1 MRTGD
6 PRLLKFLFSIFL
18 KNTISEFSL
27 WYNIFTM
34 EGVFLNEMPKFKT
47 PEEELDYL
55 RAHITKRESE
65 LKDAGHLENA
75 NENAVRDIIG
85 KYKEKPLEEVVH
97 KDNIISKHDTE
108 AIVLQLKPEMHDT
121 VMEELMGIMITK
133 GIRNALS
140 IVEAMAN
147 PHIDDDFHRVLIQ
160 YLKTG
165 KVFDLQEEMPL
176 YKSLHMTLFEI
187 TLPPPREE
195 ADKQKG
201 FKEFIGAME
210 QFYAGMQSISDGKN
224 NEKENYFTLEIA
236 LNNTGDEV
244 VVYASIPNKH
254 LSLFEKQI
262 LSFYHDAKIHEVTN
276 DYNIFN
282 EKGGSAG
289 AYASFSERSVLP
301 IKTYDQIEHDP
312 MNTILNV
319 FSKLKTEGE
328 GAAIQLAIAPAGQK
342 FIDEFHLIL
351 DDVKNGTSVKHAAD
365 NFYKFNKAFL
375 KASKDLLFGVKK
387 KEEIK
392 EKYVEGRKAVDEG
405 AVEKIG
411 NKMKSSIMKANIRVV
426 TSAVTKERAE
436 AILGEIESSFN
447 QFTEPASNSF
457 VFEKFYDN
465 DLKKL
470 FHDFSYRTFSGDK
483 ILPMNLKELSSVFH
497 FPVGIGSQPQLKE
510 AKAGI
515 APAPLEMGQEGII
528 LGINSYRGKDT
539 EIHLAREDRMRHFYA
554 IGQTGTGKT
563 NIMLNMITQD
573 IKNGDGCCYID
584 PHGTDIQ
591 TILSRI
597 PKERM
602 DDVIYFD
609 PAYTMRPMGLNMLE
623 FDPKYPE
630 QKTFVVNEMMGIF
643 NKLFDMKIGGGAMFE
658 QYFRNSAFL
667 IMEDPESGSTLLE
680 ITRVLADKKFRD
692 MKLAKCKNPIIK
704 QFWVSAEQTTGDQS
718 LANFV
723 PYISSK
729 FDNFIS
735 NDIMRPVVLQQNSV
749 FNFRKIMD
757 EKKIL
762 LVNLSKG
769 RLGDINANLIGLVL
783 VGKIQMAALSRVDMF
798 GKPINDFYLY
808 IDEFQNITTDSIAS
822 ILSEARKYRL
832 SLNIAHQYITQLEE
846 NIKNAV
852 FGNVGSIAVFRVG
865 TEDANFLE
873 PKFKPI
879 FNSQDITKL
888 DNYNAYISMLVN
900 GQPTKP
906 FNLKT
911 LPPEE
916 GNKEIVDNLK
926 QLSYM
931 KYGRDRKEVEA
942 EIMSRYQTIE

>member
-1 MRTGD
+1 
-6 PRLLKFLFSIFL
+6 
-18 KNTISEFSL
+18 
-27 WYNIFTM
+27 M
-34 EGVFLNEMPKFKT
+34 EGSLLGEIPKFKT
-47 PEEELDYL
+47 PEEEISYL
-55 RAHITKRESE
+55 RAHVAEREQQ
-65 LKDAGHLENA
+65 LIQAGRFESA
-75 NENAVRDIIG
+75 NENAAREVIG
-85 KYKEKPLEEVVH
+85 EYKDKPIEDVIH
-97 KDNIISKHDTE
+97 KDNIVQKNDRE
-108 AIVLQLKPEMHDT
+108 AIVLQLKPEAHDT
-121 VMEELMGIMITK
+121 IMEEILGIMITK

-140 IVEAMAN
+140 IVEEMGS
-147 PHIDDDFHRVLIQ
+147 PHIDNDFHRILVQ

-165 KVFDLQEEMPL
+165 RVADIKEGSPL
-176 YKSLHMTLFEI
+176 LKSLNMTLFEI
-187 TLPPPREE
+187 TLPPANEE
-195 ADKQKG
+195 AEKQKG

-210 QFYAGMQSISDGKN
+210 QFYAGMQSIGEGKY
-224 NEKENYFTLEIA
+224 NEKENYFSLEVAIS
-236 LNNTGDEV
+236 NSSDQV
-244 VVYASIPNKH
+244 VIFAGIPNKH
-254 LSLFEKQI
+254 QSLFEKQV
-262 LSFYHDAKIHEVTN
+262 LSFYHDAKIYEVKD
-276 DYNIFN
+276 DYNVFN
-282 EKGGSAG
+282 EKGSSAG

-319 FSKLKTEGE
+319 FSNLKTEGE
-328 GAAIQLAIAPAGQK
+328 GAAIQLVVAPAGNK
-342 FIDEFHLIL
+342 FIEEFHLIL
-351 DDVKNGTSVKHAAD
+351 DDVKSGTSVKHASD

-375 KASKDLLFGVKK
+375 KISKEIIFGPKK
-387 KEEIK
+387 KEENT
-392 EKYVEGRKAVDEG
+392 EKNMAGRQAVDEG
-405 AVEKIG
+405 AAEKIG
-411 NKMKSSIMKANIRVV
+411 NKMKSTIMKANIRVIA
-426 TSAVTKERAE
+426 SAPTKERAE
-436 AILGEIESSFN
+436 GILAEIESSFN

-457 VFEKFYDN
+457 VFEKIQGS

-470 FHDFSYRTFSGDK
+470 FHDFSYRIFNGDK

-515 APAPLEMGQEGII
+515 APAPLEMGDKGIV
-528 LGINSYRGKDT
+528 LGINNYRGKET
-539 EIHLAREDRMRHFYA
+539 IIHMSREDRMRHFYV

-597 PKERM
+597 PKERI

-609 PAYTMRPMGLNMLE
+609 PAYTPRPMGLNMLE
-623 FDPKYPE
+623 YDPKYPE

-643 NKLFDMKIGGGAMFE
+643 NKLFDMKVGGGAMFE

-667 IMEDPESGSTLLE
+667 VMEDPDSGSTLLE
-680 ITRVLADKKFRD
+680 ITRVLADKEFRD
-692 MKLAKCKNPIIK
+692 MKLERCKNPIIK
-704 QFWVSAEQTTGDQS
+704 QFWISAEQTTGDQS

-798 GKPINDFYLY
+798 GKPMNDFYLY
-808 IDEFQNITTDSIAS
+808 IDEFQNVTTDSISS

-852 FGNVGSIAVFRVG
+852 FGNVGSMAVFRVG

-873 PKFKPI
+873 PKFKPV
-879 FNSQDITKL
+879 FSAHDITKL
-888 DNYNAYISMLVN
+888 DNYNAYMSMLVN
-900 GQPTKP
+900 GQPTKS
-906 FNLKT
+906 FNIKT
-911 LPPEE
+911 IAPED
-916 GNKEIVDNLK
+916 GNKDIVDSLK
-926 QLSYM
+926 QLSYVR
-931 KYGRDRKEVEA
+931 YGRDREEVEA
-942 EIMSRYQTIE
+942 EIMGRFNTMQ

>member
-1 MRTGD
+1 
-6 PRLLKFLFSIFL
+6 
-18 KNTISEFSL
+18 
-27 WYNIFTM
+27 
-34 EGVFLNEMPKFKT
+34 MPKFKT

-55 RAHITKRESE
+55 RAHVAKREKE
-65 LKDAGHLENA
+65 LIQIGHFENA
-75 NENAVRDIIG
+75 KEHAARDVVG
-85 KYKEKPLEEVVH
+85 AYKDVPAEQVVH
-97 KDNIISKHDTE
+97 GSNIINEKETQG
-108 AIVLQLKPEMHDT
+108 IVLALKPESHDN
-121 VMEELMGIMITK
+121 VMEELLGIVITK

-140 IVEAMAN
+140 VVEAMGN
-147 PHIDDDFHRVLIQ
+147 PHVEDDFHRVLVQ

-165 KVFDLQEEMPL
+165 QIISDLKEDTPL
-176 YKSLHMTLFEI
+176 YKSLNMTLFEI
-187 TLPPPREE
+187 TLPPPVDE
-195 ADKQKG
+195 ADKSKG

-210 QFYAGMQSISDGKN
+210 QFYAGMQSISEGRN
-224 NEKENYFTLEIA
+224 NEKENYFTIEVA
-236 LNNTGDEV
+236 LSSETDELV
-244 VVYASIPNKH
+244 IYAGIPNKH

-262 LSFYHDAKIHEVTN
+262 LAFYHHAKIREVAD
-276 DYNIFN
+276 DYNVFN
-282 EKGGSAG
+282 ASGASVG
-289 AYASFSERSVLP
+289 AYASLSQRGVLP
-301 IKTYDQIEHDP
+301 IKTYENIDHDT

-319 FSKLKTEGE
+319 FSKLKTVGE
-328 GAAIQLAIAPAGQK
+328 GAAIQLVVAPAGEK
-342 FIDEFHLIL
+342 FINEFHKIL
-351 DDVKNGTSVKHAAD
+351 DDVKDGMSVKHAAD
-365 NFYKFNKAFL
+365 NFYKFGSAL
-375 KASKDLLFGVKK
+375 KKVGKELLFGH
-387 KEEIK
+387 K
-392 EKYVEGRKAVDEG
+392 EKKPEGKNEDKYMKGRRAVDEG

-411 NKMKSSIMKANIRVV
+411 NKLKSSIMKANIRVIA
-426 TSAVTKERAE
+426 SGETKERAE
-436 AILGEIESSFN
+436 SILGEIKSSFN
-447 QFTEPASNSF
+447 QFSEAASNAF
-457 VFEKFYDN
+457 IFEEVHGS

-470 FHDFSYRTFSGDK
+470 FHDFSFRSFSADK
-483 ILPMNLKELSSVFH
+483 VMPLNLKELASVFH
-497 FPVGIGSQPQLKE
+497 FPVGMGSQPQLKE

-515 APAPLEMGQEGII
+515 APAPLELRSDGIL

-539 EIHLAREDRMRHFYA
+539 PVHLAREDRMRHFYV

-573 IKNGDGCCYID
+573 IRNGDGCCYID

-597 PKERM
+597 PKERI

-609 PAYTMRPMGLNMLE
+609 PAYTPRPMGLNMLE
-623 FDPKYPE
+623 YDPKYPE

-667 IMEDPESGSTLLE
+667 VMEDPESGSTLLE
-680 ITRVLADKKFRD
+680 ITRVLGDKEFRD

-798 GKPINDFYLY
+798 GKPMNDFYLY
-808 IDEFQNITTDSIAS
+808 IDEFQNVTTDSIAS

-846 NIKNAV
+846 KIKNAV
-852 FGNVGSIAVFRVG
+852 FGNVGSMAVFRVG
-865 TEDANFLE
+865 TEDATFLE

-879 FNSQDITKL
+879 FTSQDITKL
-888 DNYNAYISMLVN
+888 DNRNAYISMLVN
-900 GQPTKP
+900 GQPVKP
-906 FNLKT
+906 FNLRTMDAEK
-911 LPPEE
+911 
-916 GNKEIVDNLK
+916 GNMEIIDSLKE
-926 QLSYM
+926 LSYV
-931 KYGRDRKEVEA
+931 KYGREREEVEA
-942 EIMSRYQTIE
+942 EIMGRYKTME

>member
-1 MRTGD
+1 ME
-6 PRLLKFLFSIFL
+6 PSFLR
-18 KNTISEFSL
+18 
-27 WYNIFTM
+27 
-34 EGVFLNEMPKFKT
+34 EMPKFKT
-47 PEEELDYL
+47 PQEELDYL
-55 RAHITKRESE
+55 RAHVKAREE
-65 LKDAGHLENA
+65 QLIGIGHVEHAQQNA
-75 NENAVRDIIG
+75 IRDVIGEYKNIPAEQLIHQDNIIG
-85 KYKEKPLEEVVH
+85 KKE
-97 KDNIISKHDTE
+97 TE
-108 AIVLQLKPEMHDT
+108 SIVLALKPETHDNI
-121 VMEELMGIMITK
+121 MEELLGIVITK

-140 IVEAMAN
+140 VVEAMN
-147 PHIDDDFHRVLIQ
+147 SPHIDNDFHRILIQ

-165 KVFDLQEEMPL
+165 QAKVDFKEDSPV
-176 YKSLHMTLFEI
+176 YKSLNMTLFEI
-187 TLPPPREE
+187 TLPPPTDE
-195 ADKQKG
+195 ADKSKG

-210 QFYAGMQSISDGKN
+210 QFYAGMQSIGEGKY
-224 NEKENYFTLEIA
+224 NEKENYFALEIA
-236 LNNTGDEV
+236 LGNQSDEV
-244 VVYASIPNKH
+244 VVYAAIPNKY

-262 LSFYHDAKIHEVTN
+262 LAFYHNAKIREIPD

-282 EKGGSAG
+282 ANGSAVG
-289 AYASFSERSVLP
+289 AYASFTERPVMP
-301 IKTYDQIEHDP
+301 IKTYDNIEHDP
-312 MNTILNV
+312 MNPILNV
-319 FSKLKTEGE
+319 FSKLKTAGE
-328 GAAIQLAIAPAGQK
+328 GAAIQLVIMPAGDK
-342 FIDEFHLIL
+342 FINEFHKIL
-351 DDVKNGTSVKHAAD
+351 DDVKDGISVKHAAD

-375 KASKDLLFGVKK
+375 KAGKELFFGHKE
-387 KEEIK
+387 KEEEKK
-392 EKYVEGRKAVDEG
+392 EKYMKGRRAVDEG

-411 NKMKSSIMKANIRVV
+411 NKVKSTILKANIRVIA
-426 TSAVTKERAE
+426 SGETKERAE
-436 AILGEIESSFN
+436 AILKEIESSFN
-447 QFTEPASNSF
+447 QFSEAASNSF
-457 VFEKFYDN
+457 IFEQATGSE
-465 DLKKL
+465 LKEL
-470 FHDFSYRTFSGDK
+470 FHDFSYRLFSPGQ
-483 ILPMNLKELSSVFH
+483 ILPMNLKELASVFH

-515 APAPLEMGQEGII
+515 APAPIEMGQQGII
-528 LGINSYRGKDT
+528 LGVNSYRGRDT
-539 EIHLAREDRMRHFYA
+539 EIHMAREDRMRHFYV

-573 IKNGDGCCYID
+573 IRNGDGCCYID

-597 PKERM
+597 PKERI

-609 PAYTMRPMGLNMLE
+609 PAYTARPMGLNMLE
-623 FDPKYPE
+623 YDPKYPE
-630 QKTFVVNEMMGIF
+630 QKTFVVNELMGIF

-667 IMEDPESGSTLLE
+667 VMEDPSSGSTLLE
-680 ITRVLADKKFRD
+680 ITRVLGDKEFRD
-692 MKLAKCKNPIIK
+692 MKLARCKNPIIK

-798 GKPINDFYLY
+798 GKPMNDFYLY
-808 IDEFQNITTDSIAS
+808 IDEFQNVTTDSIAS

-852 FGNVGSIAVFRVG
+852 FGNVGSMAVFRVG
-865 TEDANFLE
+865 TEDATFLE
-873 PKFKPI
+873 PKFKPQ
-879 FNSQDITKL
+879 FTAQDITKL
-888 DNYNAYISMLVN
+888 DNYNAYMSMLVN

-906 FNLKT
+906 FNMRALA
-911 LPPEE
+911 PEK
-916 GNKEIVDNLK
+916 GNPDIVDSLK
-926 QLSYM
+926 ELSYV
-931 KYGRDRKEVEA
+931 KYGRDRAEVED
-942 EIMSRYQTIE
+942 EIMARYTSME

>member
-1 MRTGD
+1 
-6 PRLLKFLFSIFL
+6 
-18 KNTISEFSL
+18 
-27 WYNIFTM
+27 M
-34 EGVFLNEMPKFKT
+34 EGSFFSEMPKFKT
-47 PEEELDYL
+47 PEEELEYL
-55 RAHITKRESE
+55 RAHVARREKE
-65 LKDAGHLENA
+65 LIDTGRFEHA
-75 NENAVRDIIG
+75 NENAVKDIIG
-85 KYKEKPLEEVVH
+85 EYKEKPLEEVVH
-97 KDNIISKHDTE
+97 KDNVISKNDTE
-108 AIVLQLKPEMHDT
+108 AIVLQLKPELHDT
-121 VMEELMGIMITK
+121 IMEELLGIVITK
-133 GIRNALS
+133 GVRNALS

-147 PHIDDDFHRVLIQ
+147 PHIDDDFHRILIQ
-160 YLKTG
+160 YFKTG
-165 KVFDLQEEMPL
+165 HVFDLKEGTPL
-176 YKSLHMTLFEI
+176 YKSLNMTLFEI

-210 QFYAGMQSISDGKN
+210 QFYAGMQSISEGKN
-224 NEKENYFTLEIA
+224 NEKENYFTLEVA
-236 LNNTGDEV
+236 LSNTSDEV
-244 VVYASIPNKH
+244 IVFAAIPNKH
-254 LSLFEKQI
+254 ISLFEKQI
-262 LSFYHDAKIHEVTN
+262 LSFYHDAKIHEVTD

-289 AYASFSERSVLP
+289 AYVSFSERSVLP
-301 IKTYDQIEHDP
+301 IKTYDLIEHDP
-312 MNTILNV
+312 MNIILNV
-319 FSKLKTEGE
+319 FSQLKTEGE
-328 GAAIQLAIAPAGQK
+328 GAAIQLVVAPAGEK
-342 FIDEFHLIL
+342 FINEFHFIL
-351 DDVKNGTSVKHAAD
+351 DDVKNGMSVKHAAD
-365 NFYKFNKAFL
+365 NFYKFNKALF
-375 KASKDLLFGVKK
+375 KATKELFFDAKK
-387 KEEIK
+387 KEEK
-392 EKYVEGRKAVDEG
+392 NEKYMAGRRAVDEG

-411 NKMKSSIMKANIRVV
+411 NKMKSTIMKANIRII
-426 TSAVTKERAE
+426 TSAPTKERAE
-436 AILGEIESSFN
+436 SILGEIESSFN
-447 QFTEPASNSF
+447 QFSEPASNSF
-457 VFEKFYDN
+457 IFEKVHGSDM
-465 DLKKL
+465 KKL
-470 FHDFSYRTFSGDK
+470 FHDFSYRTFSGSK
-483 ILPMNLKELSSVFH
+483 VLPMNLKELSSVFH
-497 FPVGIGSQPQLKE
+497 FPIGIGSQPQLKE
-510 AKAGI
+510 AKSGI
-515 APAPLEMGQEGII
+515 APAPLEMGQDGII
-528 LGINSYRGKDT
+528 LGVNSYRGKDT
-539 EIHLAREDRMRHFYA
+539 TVRMSREDRMRHFYV

-597 PKERM
+597 PKERI

-609 PAYTMRPMGLNMLE
+609 PAYTLRPMGLNMLE
-623 FDPKYPE
+623 YDPKYPE

-643 NKLFDMKIGGGAMFE
+643 NKLFDMKVGGGAMFE

-667 IMEDPESGSTLLE
+667 VMEDPESGSTLLE
-680 ITRVLADKKFRD
+680 ITRVLADKEFRD

-704 QFWVSAEQTTGDQS
+704 QFWVSAEQTSGDQS

-798 GKPINDFYLY
+798 GKPMNDFYLY
-808 IDEFQNITTDSIAS
+808 IDEFQNVTTDSIAS

-852 FGNVGSIAVFRVG
+852 FGNVGSMAVFRVG
-865 TEDANFLE
+865 TEDATFLE

-879 FNSQDITKL
+879 FNAQDISKL
-888 DNYNAYISMLVN
+888 DNRNAYMSMLVN

-906 FNLKT
+906 FNLRT
-911 LPPEE
+911 LDAEN
-916 GNKEIVDNLK
+916 GNPEIVDNLK

-931 KYGRDRKEVEA
+931 KYGRDREEVEI
-942 EIMSRYQTIE
+942 EIMGRYSSMK